1 MSDFINTLVR
11 KNSLRK
17 QCQAISSDDI
27 EKVIADLNDILE
39 ERKIEESLYAEQ
51 QKAKIEAVERIR
63 QTMLEAG
70 IALDDLAGVVATPS
84 RKRKEVKAKY
94 QITDAQGNVQT
105 WTGRGRTPSVFAQY
119 MASHNITKDQLPS
132 AD

>member
-17 QCQAISSDDI
+17 HCQSISSSDI
-27 EKVIADLNDILE
+27 QKVIADLNDILE
-39 ERKIEESLYAEQ
+39 ERLAEEALHAEQ
-51 QKAKIEAVERIR
+51 QKAKLEAVERIR

-70 IALDDLAGVVATPS
+70 IALDDLSGVVDSPA
-84 RKRKEVKAKY
+84 RQRKEVKAKY
-94 QITDAQGNVQT
+94 QITDAKGQVQT
-105 WTGRGRTPSVFAQY
+105 WTGRGRTPAVFAEY
-119 MASHNITKDQLPS
+119 MSTRNITKDQLPS